1 MMNLARFRPKIVNA
15 AKGYNSQTFISD
27 LSSGITVGVIA
38 LPLSD
43 CIRDCLRT

>member
-38 LPLSD
+38 LLWPLHSQLLPD
-43 CIRDCLRT
+43 